1 MDASQAEQ
9 VRKAIEALIDAKLL
23 DALCKPGGV
32 DRLLAYRANG
42 VAPFGV
48 RLAQRKLQDILG
60 TVSFEDDAEV
70 TDEDFMY
77 ARRSA

>member
-1 MDASQAEQ
+1 MDRSQAEQ

-23 DALCKPGGV
+23 DALSKPGGL
-32 DRLLAYRANG
+32 DRLLAYRATG

-48 RLAQRKLQDILG
+48 RMAQRKLQDVL
-60 TVSFEDDAEV
+60 AEGAF
-70 TDEDFMY
+70 DEEEIY

>member
-1 MDASQAEQ
+1 MDRLQAEQ

-23 DALCKPGGV
+23 DALSKPGGL
-32 DRLLAYRANG
+32 DRLLAYRATG

-48 RLAQRKLQDILG
+48 RMAQRKLQDVLAD
-60 TVSFEDDAEV
+60 SSWSEDEEH
-70 TDEDFMY
+70 TEMY